1 MKKESYK
8 VGITAV
14 FAEGDSLFSNG
25 IRQNGMML
33 AKLLKLAGHEV
44 TIINFKNV
52 NRMTKFPWD
61 TNEYKTVNIFD
72 EPLYPEQLDVLIHLH
87 TIPKPSETLQYKEL
101 NPNLKVIGY
110 RCGNNYVNDMEAI
123 LFKAHETNEQYIT
136 HDTNL
141 DAVWYV
147 PQQKLNNHDYISI
160 LSRTDSNAIP
170 FVWDPMF
177 IEEHIKMHSGIDVR
191 YTPSNE
197 PKRVSIFEPN
207 INVVKYSVP
216 SILAIEHAYR
226 QRPDLIGFMYASN
239 TYKLIDINLFKGM
252 MNQLDI
258 VKDGKAQFTHRYPI
272 VHYLQS
278 RTDIVVSHQWGNPLN
293 YLYFDVM
300 YLGYPLVHN
309 AHLIAD
315 MGFYYNEFDLK
326 DAGNMVVKVAEDYD
340 NIYKEHYAENLKKMQ
355 RFMPSNKNLQE
366 DYTNLL
372 HSLFDDDVKN
382 SISWDL
388 DWKTNRYK

>member
-110 RCGNNYVNDMEAI
+110 RCGNNYVNDMESI
-123 LFKAHETNEQYIT
+123 LFKAHTTTEQFIT

-141 DAVWYV
+141 DAIWYV

-160 LSRTDSNAIP
+160 LGRTESNAIP

-177 IEEHIKMHSGIDVR
+177 IEEHVKMYNNKNVK
-191 YTPSNE
+191 YTPSE
-197 PKRVSIFEPN
+197 GPKRVSIFEPN

-239 TYKLIDINLFKGM
+239 THKLIDINLFKGM

-272 VHYLQS
+272 VHYLES
-278 RTDIVVSHQWGNPLN
+278 RTDIVASHQWGNPLN

-326 DAGNMVVKVAEDYD
+326 DAGDKIVDVAENYD
-340 NIYKEHYAENLKKMQ
+340 NIYEEHYADNLKKMK
-355 RFMPSNKNLQE
+355 RFMPSNKDLQQ